1 MNGIRAIR
9 AQLGMTQQAFAE
21 GIDMTQANV
30 SLYESR
36 GQTVPPSVAR
46 RVIDLACAHGFT
58 CSMDDVYAAEPK
70 LKRARP
76 SRQARTTPKT
86 QAA

>member
-21 GIDMTQANV
+21 GIEMTQANV
-30 SLYESR
+30 SLYESK
-36 GQTVPPSVAR
+36 GQTVPPGAAR
-46 RVIDLACAHGFT
+46 RVIDLAGAHGFT

-70 LKRARP
+70 LKRAR
-76 SRQARTTPKT
+76 QARSARKT